1 MHKLLAFALVL
12 GLAMWWLAGSRP
24 PFIVDPARAAAQ
36 GEDKKKKEEKK
47 KKADEEEEHK
57 AKGPLKHLKYRLVGP
72 AAGGRVSRSC
82 GVPGDPSTYYAATA
96 SGGVWKTVDGG
107 LTWKPIFDDQPT
119 SSTGAIALAPS
130 DPNVVYVG
138 SGEANI
144 RGNVQPGDGIFKS
157 TDGGKTWKH
166 VWKQKGQIGRIIV
179 HPKNANIAYAAVLGS
194 AFRANPERGVYRTM
208 DGGKSWQRVLARD
221 ADTGA
226 IDVCFDPNNPRIL
239 LAALWQTRRTP
250 WSLASGGPGSG
261 LYRSEDGGDKWKKV
275 GPKTEAE
282 REAAD
287 EEDNGLPDGPWGR
300 VGIAIAPSDSRRVY
314 ALIEAEK
321 GGLYRSD
328 DSGEKWELMNAGHY
342 LRQRA
347 WYFTQVT
354 VDPANPDVV
363 WCPNVRLLRS
373 IDGGKTFKNFK
384 GPHHPD
390 HHDLWIDPKNPR
402 RMIDS
407 NDGGVDISLNR
418 GETWVAPPLP
428 ISQFYHIRADNHVP
442 YRVMGTMQDL
452 GTASGPSNSLVAGGI
467 ALSDWYSVG
476 GGETGFVV
484 PDPTDPDIVYAGEY
498 GGYLSRYD
506 HRTRQAANIS
516 IYPVNPSG
524 KGAGDLK
531 YRFQWTAPVM
541 ISPNDPRSVYHAA
554 NVLFRSRDGGQS
566 WQKISGDLTRNDR
579 GKQQWSG
586 GPITGDNTG
595 AEYYCTIFAVAESPK
610 QTGLLWAGSDDGLVH
625 VSQDDGKNWT
635 NVTKN
640 ITGLPEWGTVTCIEA
655 SPHEAGTAYVTVD
668 AHRLGDD
675 RPYLWKTSDFGKTW
689 ASLAKGLRDGEFLNA
704 VREDPKA
711 PGLLY
716 AGSAR
721 RVWYSPDGGKSWQSL
736 KLNMPTAPVA
746 DLVVKDDD
754 LVVGTSGRSV
764 WILDDLTPIRSW
776 TQKADK
782 GPHLFAVQP
791 ATRWRYQGEMVAGED
806 RIPGDNP
813 PKGAIVNYY
822 LDKKPK
828 GTLRL
833 EVFDSAGKRV
843 RTLTSKKEED
853 EEEKDTPDAPW
864 SEHKPTV
871 LPDEPGLRRV
881 AWDLRY
887 DKPTSIPKAKN
898 DAGTPREGPMVMPG
912 TYTLKLHVDDR
923 VFELKL
929 AVRLDPRVKISAD
942 ELGQRHAL
950 AMQVYADISRLSN
963 IVIALRSVR
972 DQLRQRIKVEPK
984 ESVWGRQAEAVL
996 PKLDALEE
1004 ELHNPKAEVSY
1015 DILAQK
1021 GGAKLYS
1028 QLVPLFNTLME
1039 SDAAVTQGVRET
1051 YAEHARELER
1061 LEKRW
1066 QALITTDVARLNEQ
1080 GRNLP
1085 TIAVPA
1091 LRQKHD

>member
-1 MHKLLAFALVL
+1 MRKLLAFAFVL

-24 PFIVDPARAAAQ
+24 AFIVDRAWAAAQ

-47 KKADEEEEHK
+47 KKADEEDEHK
-57 AKGPLKHLKYRLVGP
+57 AKGPFKHLKYRLVGP

-96 SGGVWKTVDGG
+96 SGGVWKTIDSG

-119 SSTGAIALAPS
+119 SSIGAIALAPS

-144 RGNVQPGDGIFKS
+144 RGNVQPGDGIYKS
-157 TDGGKTWKH
+157 ADGGKSWKH
-166 VWKQKGQIGRIIV
+166 VWAQKGQIGRIIV

-208 DGGKSWQRVLARD
+208 DGGKTWHRVLAKD

-226 IDVCFDPNNPRIL
+226 IDVCFDPNNSRIL

-261 LYRSEDGGDKWKKV
+261 LYRSEDGGDSWKKV
-275 GPKTEAE
+275 GPKTAME
-282 REAAD
+282 READD
-287 EEDNGLPDGPWGR
+287 EEGNGLPDGPWGR

-321 GGLYRSD
+321 GGLYRSED
-328 DSGEKWELMNAGHY
+328 GGEKWELMNAGHY

-428 ISQFYHIRADNHVP
+428 ISQFYHIRADNHIP

-467 ALSDWYSVG
+467 ALSDWYPVG

-506 HRTRQAANIS
+506 HRTRQVTNIS

-541 ISPNDPRSVYHAA
+541 ISPNDPRSIYHAA
-554 NVLFRSRDGGQS
+554 NVLFRSRDGGQT

-579 GKQQWSG
+579 SKQQWSG

-595 AEYYCTIFAVAESPK
+595 AEYYCTIFAIAESPK

-625 VSQDDGKNWT
+625 VSQDDGKSWANI
-635 NVTKN
+635 TKN
-640 ITGLPEWGTVTCIEA
+640 IAGLPEWGTVTCIEA

-675 RPYLWKTSDFGKTW
+675 RPYLWKTADFGKTW
-689 ASLAKGLRDGEFLNA
+689 TSLASGLRDGEFLNA
-704 VREDPKA
+704 VREDPKT

-716 AGSAR
+716 AGSAH
-721 RVWYSPDGGKSWQSL
+721 RVWYSPDGGKSWHSL
-736 KLNMPTAPVA
+736 KVNMPTVPVT

-754 LVVGTSGRSV
+754 LVVGTSGRSA

-776 TQKADK
+776 TQKPDK

-791 ATRWRYQGEMVAGED
+791 ATRWRYQGDLVAGED
-806 RIPGDNP
+806 RIPGENP
-813 PKGAIVNYY
+813 PKGAIVTYY

-864 SEHKPTV
+864 SEYKPTV
-871 LPDEPGLRRV
+871 LADEPGLHRI

-898 DAGTPREGPMVMPG
+898 DAGTPREGPVVLPG
-912 TYTLKLHVDDR
+912 TYALKLHVDDR
-923 VFELKL
+923 VLESKVT
-929 AVRLDPRVKISAD
+929 VRLDPRVKITPD

-950 AMQVYADISRLSN
+950 AMQVYTDICKLSN
-963 IVIALRSVR
+963 TVIALRSVR
-972 DQLRQRIKVEPK
+972 DQLKQRIKVEPK
-984 ESVWGRQAEAVL
+984 ESVWVRQAEAVL

-1028 QLVPLFNTLME
+1028 QLVLLFNTLME
-1039 SDAAVTQGVRET
+1039 SDAAVTQGVREV
-1051 YAEHARELER
+1051 YAEHAKELER

-1066 QALITTDVARLNEQ
+1066 QALVTTDVARLNEQ

-1085 TIAVPA
+1085 AVVVPA
-1091 LRQKHD
+1091 VQKHE